1 MRVMNEATV
10 QLRRQILHLQAE
22 NGWEKMTEKYGDDG
36 AIDPSSTPNFGGG

>member
-22 NGWEKMTEKYGDDG
+22 NGWEKMTGNYGGDSVIG
-36 AIDPSSTPNFGGG
+36 LSSTPNFGGG